1 METNNAQDVAKAALY
16 AALAKAQGDF
26 SAIAKN
32 REVEITMKS
41 GGRYKFRYADLEA
54 CIAATRPALSA
65 NGLAVFQRVIEGML
79 VTTVAHQDGGTIES
93 MSRLQEGFADIKQY
107 GASITYLR
115 RYAYCAILCISADD
129 DLDENGE
136 ALQGETAA
144 PAKATNKQRP
154 TKPEQLPPYQDADI
168 QKNEAVW
175 RESFAAGKSDPDRL
189 ISMISARNTLTD
201 AQCAAIRALAP
212 QQEQA
217 EAAQ

>member
-1 METNNAQDVAKAALY
+1 MENDNVRTTALADLY
-16 AALAKAQGDF
+16 AALAAAQGEF
-26 SAIAKN
+26 QPLAKN
-32 REVEITMKS
+32 REVEIVMKS
-41 GGRYKFRYADLEA
+41 GGKFTFRYADLEA

-65 NGLAVFQRVIEGML
+65 NGLAVFQRVVEDML
-79 VTTVAHQDGGTIES
+79 VTTVAHKDGGIIES
-93 MSRLQEGFADIKQY
+93 MTRLPGSHGDIKQY

-136 ALQGETAA
+136 ELQGDTQA
-144 PAKATNKQRP
+144 PAKAASKPRP
-154 TKPEQLPPYQDADI
+154 TKPDELPPYQDADI
-168 QKNEAVW
+168 KKNEAAW
-175 RESFAAGKSDPDRL
+175 REGFAAGKSDPERL